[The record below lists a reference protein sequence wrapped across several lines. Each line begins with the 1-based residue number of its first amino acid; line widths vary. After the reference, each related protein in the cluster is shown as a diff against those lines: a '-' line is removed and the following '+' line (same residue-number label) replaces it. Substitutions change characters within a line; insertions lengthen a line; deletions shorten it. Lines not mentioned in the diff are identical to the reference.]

1 MTPVKN
7 ATLSLPEISRGKQM
21 TNNQS
26 KPEFFENNALR
37 LIIFGGKGGV
47 GKTTMAAAA
56 ALQLAGSYNN
66 DKKVLIIST
75 DPAHSLSDSFDL
87 PIGDEIT
94 PIKCSPKSKV
104 QSAKCKTRGPKLE
117 VQSPKS
123 KVQGRKA
130 ASGREGPTPRRVG
143 RGQTSEERDQSAI
156 GNRQSAIQTLFALEL
171 DASKLLEA
179 FKRKNDG
186 VMKKLADRG
195 TYFDQQDVAEF
206 FDLSLPGM
214 DEVMAII
221 EIANLLKKNTYDV
234 LILDTAPTGHT
245 VRMLNLPEQMRKW
258 IEVMDL
264 MQQKHRYMAT
274 HFTGR
279 KYVKDECDIFLD
291 NLSSDIDRVKKL
303 LSNVKTTRFVPV
315 TIPEPMGIS
324 ETKRLLSSLEKMH
337 VPVKE
342 IIVNRVAESDGC
354 VFCLAK
360 MADQK
365 GPMAEIE
372 EVFSKYDLIKV
383 ALFPNE
389 VRGVEGLKG
398 LADYLLGV
406 GKPVRPPEIIHTN
419 EAPQTHLALSPDLE
433 FILFGGKGGVGK
445 TSLAAAVAL
454 HLAKKS
460 PEKKVL
466 VFSTDPA
473 HSLSDSFRIDI
484 GDKITPVQMAEGGG
498 RRAVGGGRRAEG
510 SGQWAV
516 DRGQTSEDRGRRSGE
531 RVGGDYEKKSAIG
544 NRQSAIQGNLFALEI
559 NADELFEDFKQE
571 FKDDIEEVFDR
582 FLGKGVDIKFDRE
595 VMTELLTL
603 APPGLDEIMALDR
616 IMELRE
622 KGEFDLFVLDTSPT
636 GHLLRFL
643 ELPDMVREWLK
654 AFFRLLLKYKGV
666 VRLTR
671 AAERA
676 LTMSKNIRRIQE
688 TLVNPQRTEFVAVT
702 IAEAMGLLEL
712 ERLVGALDKAKIP
725 CNHVVINMVVPETDC
740 AFCSSKRA
748 EQQGYIG
755 KIRSRFPTRTI
766 TGVPQFANEV
776 RGISDLDKMGG
787 IIFDAGD
794 A

>member
-1 MTPVKN
+1 
-7 ATLSLPEISRGKQM
+7 
-21 TNNQS
+21 
-26 KPEFFENNALR
+26 
-37 LIIFGGKGGV
+37 
-47 GKTTMAAAA
+47 MAATA
-56 ALQLAGSYNN
+56 ALHLAGFHNN

-87 PIGDEIT
+87 PIGDEVT
-94 PIKCSPKSKV
+94 PIAYSPKS
-104 QSAKCKTRGPKLE
+104 E

-123 KVQGRKA
+123 ERESPKSLRGVGPSGPEAKVQGRKA
-130 ASGREGPTPRRVG
+130 EGSLRPGGAYAPEGGQRALGNGGKRESTSDLGPR
-143 RGQTSEERDQSAI
+143 TSDTAH
-156 GNRQSAIQTLFALEL
+156 RQSAIQTLFALEL
-171 DASKLLEA
+171 DASKLLEE
-179 FKRKNDG
+179 FKLKNDG

-195 TYFDQQDVAEF
+195 TYFDQQDIAEF

-221 EIANLLKKNTYDV
+221 EIANLLKEGVYDV

-245 VRMLNLPEQMRKW
+245 VRMLKLPEQMRKW

-264 MQQKHRYMAT
+264 MQHKHRYMAT

-303 LSNVKTTRFVPV
+303 LSNVETTRFVPV
-315 TIPEPMGIS
+315 TIPEPMGIY

-337 VPVKE
+337 IPVKE
-342 IIVNRVAESDGC
+342 IIVNRVMDSDGC
-354 VFCLAK
+354 PFCLAK

-365 GPMAEIE
+365 GPIAEIE

-389 VRGVEGLKG
+389 VRGVEELKG
-398 LADYLLGV
+398 LADYLLGM
-406 GKPVRPPEIIHTN
+406 GKPVRPPEIIDTD
-419 EAPQTHLALSPDLE
+419 ETPQTHLALSSDLE
-433 FILFGGKGGVGK
+433 FIFFGGKGGVGK

-484 GDKITPVQMAEGGG
+484 GDKITPIGGSPKSKVQGPKSNVQSPKSKNGQH
-498 RRAVGGGRRAEG
+498 VGHR
-510 SGQWAV
+510 
-516 DRGQTSEDRGRRSGE
+516 TSD
-531 RVGGDYEKKSAIG
+531 IG
-544 NRQSAIQGNLFALEI
+544 HYTSDTAHRQSAIQKNLFALEI
-559 NADELFEDFKQE
+559 NADELWEDFKQE
-571 FKDDIEEVFDR
+571 FKDDIEEVFNN

-595 VMTELLTL
+595 VMTELLSL
-603 APPGLDEIMALDR
+603 APPGLDEIMALDK

-622 KGEFDLFVLDTSPT
+622 QGEFDLFVLDTSPT

-666 VRLTR
+666 VRLTK

-676 LTMSKNIRRIQE
+676 LAMSKNVRRVQE
-688 TLVNPQRTEFVAVT
+688 TLVDPQRTEFVAVT
-702 IAEAMGLLEL
+702 IPEAMGLLEL
-712 ERLVGALDKAKIP
+712 ERLANALEKAKIP

-748 EQQGYIG
+748 EQQGYI
-755 KIRSRFPTRTI
+755 KKVRSRFPTRTI

-787 IIFDAGD
+787 IIFGSDRQI
-794 A
+794 